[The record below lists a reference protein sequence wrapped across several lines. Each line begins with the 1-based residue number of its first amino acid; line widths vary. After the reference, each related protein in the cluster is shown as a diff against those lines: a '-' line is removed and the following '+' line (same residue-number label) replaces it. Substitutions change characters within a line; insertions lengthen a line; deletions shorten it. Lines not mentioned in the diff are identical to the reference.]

1 MEQGALIAMS
11 GGVDSSVAAYLM
23 LRDGWR
29 CVGATMRLY
38 RNEDLGLE
46 RYRPCCSLED
56 AEDARAVADRLG
68 IPHYVMN
75 FTELFST
82 AVIDRFV
89 RAYEAGE
96 TPNPCIDCNRYLKF
110 DRLLRRARELGLDCV
125 VTGHYARIERAGDR
139 WLLRRAVDRAKDQS
153 YVLYAMTQ
161 DQLAHTR
168 FPLGGMTKEQTR
180 AVAAEQGF
188 GNARKRDSQ
197 DICFVPDGDYAAFL
211 ERRTG
216 KTYPVGDV
224 IDRAGH
230 VLGQHRGAVRY
241 TIGQRRGLGLAFDR
255 PMYVCGKDMARN
267 TVTLGPA
274 EALYRRAIT
283 VGDVNW
289 IAFPALAAPHRA
301 AVQTR
306 YHQTPQMA
314 LLEPRPDGCV
324 RVTFDEPVRAA
335 APGQAA
341 VFYDGDLVLGGGTIR
356 PPVSEKN

>member
-38 RNEDLGLE
+38 RNEDLGL
-46 RYRPCCSLED
+46 
-56 AEDARAVADRLG
+56 
-68 IPHYVMN
+68 
-75 FTELFST
+75 
-82 AVIDRFV
+82 
-89 RAYEAGE
+89 
-96 TPNPCIDCNRYLKF
+96 
-110 DRLLRRARELGLDCV
+110 
-125 VTGHYARIERAGDR
+125 
-139 WLLRRAVDRAKDQS
+139 
-153 YVLYAMTQ
+153 
-161 DQLAHTR
+161 
-168 FPLGGMTKEQTR
+168 
-180 AVAAEQGF
+180 
-188 GNARKRDSQ
+188 
-197 DICFVPDGDYAAFL
+197 
-211 ERRTG
+211 
-216 KTYPVGDV
+216 
-224 IDRAGH
+224 
-230 VLGQHRGAVRY
+230 
-241 TIGQRRGLGLAFDR
+241 GLAFDR
-255 PMYVCGKDMARN
+255 PMYVCGKDMAQN

-356 PPVSEKN
+356 EPVSEEN